1 MNDNKSNDGLLANG
15 TDTEQFL
22 SFYMAEEEYAVNIL
36 DVVEIRCI
44 EKMTPLPT
52 APIYLKGLIN
62 LRGTIIPIMDL
73 RQRFNIPT
81 VDYTQTTVCIILQNS
96 EHVPSKIL
104 GIIVDTVS
112 DVYDFNSS
120 ALKDAPSLM
129 GDDCSE
135 YICGLATIEKD
146 NEKKM
151 VIVLNVGKL
160 IDGSD
165 ISHLVDEAKHESS

>member
-1 MNDNKSNDGLLANG
+1 MKDTNEVDGTG
-15 TDTEQFL
+15 TEQFL
-22 SFYMAEEEYAVNIL
+22 SFFMSDEEYAVNIL

-52 APIYLKGLIN
+52 APAYLKGLIN

-81 VDYTQTTVCIILQNS
+81 IPYTATTVCIILQS
-96 EHVPSKIL
+96 SQHTPSKIL

-120 ALKDAPSLM
+120 SLKEAPGLV
-129 GDDCSE
+129 GNVCSE
-135 YICGLATIEKD
+135 YICGLATIDKD
-146 NEKKM
+146 NEKRM
-151 VIVLNVGKL
+151 VIVLNVHKL
-160 IDGSD
+160 IDGND
-165 ISHLVDEAKHESS
+165 VSHLVEGTTVHD